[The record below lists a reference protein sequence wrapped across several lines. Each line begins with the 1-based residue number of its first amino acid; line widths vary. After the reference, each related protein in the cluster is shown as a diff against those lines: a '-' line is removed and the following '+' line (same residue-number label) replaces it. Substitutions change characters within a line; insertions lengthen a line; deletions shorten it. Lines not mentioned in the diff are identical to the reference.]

1 MCYYGVGNSYKIS
14 ELKNFKD
21 YCKRY
26 HIGGGELNELTIHAM
41 GTIICFSI
49 KHKHANMLLAQA
61 EQKVFEWEKKFSA
74 NNNQSDLM
82 KINSKAG
89 KSRVKVDSELFKMIQ
104 IGQNASISSSQK
116 MNILIGPLVK
126 LWKIGFNNAN
136 KPEDEIIKK
145 MLNLINPQ
153 DLELNEKTNE
163 VYLKKEGMEIDL
175 GALVKGY
182 FADEIKRMFIDEGVR
197 SGIINFGGNVITI
210 GNNVANNDYW
220 YVGIRDPF
228 DDNGK
233 SKALIKIKNQ
243 SVVTS
248 GIYERYFIKDH
259 CLYHHILDSKT
270 GYPVNNDIASVTIV
284 SNYSIDGE
292 IWSTICS
299 FGNAKQNIE
308 LLNQIDGLEGL
319 IIKRNG
325 EIEVTDKL
333 YGLVKYA
340 K

>member
-1 MCYYGVGNSYKIS
+1 
-14 ELKNFKD
+14 
-21 YCKRY
+21 
-26 HIGGGELNELTIHAM
+26 
-41 GTIICFSI
+41 
-49 KHKHANMLLAQA
+49 
-61 EQKVFEWEKKFSA
+61 
-74 NNNQSDLM
+74 
-82 KINSKAG
+82 
-89 KSRVKVDSELFKMIQ
+89 
-104 IGQNASISSSQK
+104 
-116 MNILIGPLVK
+116 
-126 LWKIGFNNAN
+126 
-136 KPEDEIIKK
+136 
-145 MLNLINPQ
+145 
-153 DLELNEKTNE
+153 
-163 VYLKKEGMEIDL
+163 MEIDL

-270 GYPVNNDIASVTIV
+270 GYPVNNDIASITIV